1 MRRGKATEHNSGFE
15 FSGHLQELI
24 TLWVRAKSICRL
36 FFADFERL
44 AGLSRPIGKLPTRHE
59 RVHNLEFLII

>member
-24 TLWVRAKSICRL
+24 TLWCAAKSICRL
-36 FFADFERL
+36 FFADFGGSLVL
-44 AGLSRPIGKLPTRHE
+44 AAPSVNCPPAMSASTTLS
-59 RVHNLEFLII
+59 F